1 MGAPTFNNGK
11 PQAQDPSIPDQM
23 RTLLG
28 NTFGTVG
35 MSLENKKK
43 FKELADANEAARLEQ
58 QGFMTGYGGALPDRG
73 VKAANLGNA
82 IEPVDPNSPA
92 SLTDS
97 VASPSKKKRFATSPT
112 VFKGASD
119 SASTTRYTIL
129 GQ

>member
-1 MGAPTFNNGK
+1 MGAPTFNTGK
-11 PQAQDPSIPDQM
+11 PQVQDPSIPDQM
-23 RTLLG
+23 KTLLG
-28 NTFGTVG
+28 NSFGILG

-58 QGFMTGYGGALPDRG
+58 QGIMSGYGGALPNRG
-73 VKAANLGNA
+73 VKTADLGNT

-97 VASPSKKKRFATSPT
+97 IASPNKKKRFATSPT
-112 VFKGASD
+112 VFKGTSD
-119 SASTTRYTIL
+119 AASTTRYTIL